1 MFSLNTFIHRI
12 FLTGF
17 FILGFS
23 IFPSSPEK
31 CTDGLLWSFNESR
44 KISLD
49 TRIIPEH
56 YFPAASC
63 TRVAL
68 KAADNLYRE
77 GDAQRA
83 CLVYRSLA
91 NIPCETLILDSIPDR
106 QNCRVTKKESKSKL
120 RSLQEKAPVMCTL
133 HGFVKY
139 SYQQKYY
146 LSDSYSGLGWVFD
159 RPLEV
164 YRENMNENVERWHI
178 GSTNWY
184 LEVHTRLRGVSLK
197 EYQDV
202 WLNRLKAY
210 PGFDAKLPWQ
220 EFKHYRQ
227 MTDGKSTYRVFLFE
241 GDQLLGKTVGLL
253 QVSPAREISNVRLF
267 LRGIQNFD

>member
-1 MFSLNTFIHRI
+1 M
-12 FLTGF
+12 TGF
-17 FILGFS
+17 FIIGFN

-31 CTDGLLWSFNESR
+31 CADGLLWSFDESR

-68 KAADNLYRE
+68 KAADNLSRE

-106 QNCRVTKKESKSKL
+106 QNCRATKKESKSKL
-120 RSLQEKAPVMCTL
+120 RSLQEKAPGMCTL

-220 EFKHYRQ
+220 KFKHYRQ
-227 MTDGKSTYRVFLFE
+227 MTNGKSTYRVFLFE

-253 QVSPAREISNVRLF
+253 QVSPAREISSVRLF